1 MAINWAKVRQAM
13 TQTPDYNPSLGGGDA
28 YYNRPGY
35 KGNAYR
41 ANQYNNMRNF
51 GSRPN
56 AGGGA
61 DYMSTI
67 GNVNRPTTAAKSNP
81 NAFANARAAMTSP
94 AAYGDEEEGGI
105 MEIIKEKSGEAF
117 NDAKTMGSNFATPMM
132 AAGKRVLE
140 GIGGMSEGIG
150 RGIRLHN
157 AYKDKYGNS
166 DQYNSDKK
174 AMMTGKDKAFYDKY
188 MNLADMATDN
198 QKAQEY
204 RDIADT
210 AWRNQQTTD
219 RLAFANQFEGYMP
232 GKYTGQGEGSRY
244 TGGRREGD
252 LVPGYD
258 RMTEIINRNFIGNPR
273 ATPPGID
280 YESMGLAPDPENDL
294 LYGEPGYGE
303 PMQSGIDYD
312 AMGLAP
318 DPENDLLYGEPGFGE
333 PRIVPNLNKPE
344 PYNPYRDEDYGA
356 PLRDIDMY
364 EGIYES
370 PLTDTL
376 YNEELVAASPNP
388 RLRNNPAFMKPRDTV
403 AIESMG
409 GGMEAFDRR
418 TPGLFEYLPFYSGLG
433 DFNFSPELEED
444 DVLLG
449 DGSIVNSRLDLY
461 N

>member
-1 MAINWAKVRQAM
+1 M
-13 TQTPDYNPSLGGGDA
+13 TQTPDYNTSLGGGDA
-28 YYNRPGY
+28 YYNRPNY
-35 KGNAYR
+35 KGDAYR

-51 GSRPN
+51 GNRPN

-67 GNVNRPTTAAKSNP
+67 GNINRPTTAAKSNP
-81 NAFANARAAMTSP
+81 NAFANARALMTSP

-105 MEIIKEKSGEAF
+105 MEVIKEKGGNF
-117 NDAKTMGSNFATPMM
+117 LNDANTMGSNFATPMM

-166 DQYNSDKK
+166 DQYNADKK
-174 AMMTGKDKAFYDKY
+174 AMMTGKDRAFYNKY
-188 MNLADMATDN
+188 MNLAELTSDPD
-198 QKAQEY
+198 KARQY
-204 RDIADT
+204 RETADT

-219 RLAFANQFEGYMP
+219 RLAFANQFEGYAP

-244 TGGRREGD
+244 TGGYREGD

-258 RMTEIINRNFIGNPR
+258 RMTEIINRNFIENPR
-273 ATPPGID
+273 ATPQGIQ
-280 YESMGLAPDPENDL
+280 YEDPDMLNEILP
-294 LYGEPGYGE
+294 GEPGVDLRQYAGME
-303 PMQSGIDYD
+303 TGIDYD

-318 DPENDLLYGEPGFGE
+318 DPENDLLSGEPGFGGSD
-333 PRIVPNLNKPE
+333 IVPKIKPI
-344 PYNPYRDEDYGA
+344 PDEDADFYNYPDEKYGA

-364 EGIYES
+364 EGIYQS
-370 PLTDTL
+370 PLADTL

-403 AIESMG
+403 AIESIG
-409 GGMEAFDRR
+409 GGMNAFDSRR
-418 TPGLFEYLPFYSGLG
+418 PGLFEYLPFYSGFG

-444 DVLLG
+444 DVVLG

>member
-13 TQTPDYNPSLGGGDA
+13 TQTPDYNTSLGGGDA
-28 YYNRPGY
+28 YYNRPNYQGS
-35 KGNAYR
+35 AYR

-67 GNVNRPTTAAKSNP
+67 GTPSKAKTVAKSNP
-81 NAFANARAAMTSP
+81 NAWANARAAMTSP

-105 MEIIKEKSGEAF
+105 MEVIKEKGGNF
-117 NDAKTMGSNFATPMM
+117 VNDAKTMGSNFTTPMM
-132 AAGKRVLE
+132 EMGKRALE
-140 GIGGMSEGIG
+140 GIGGLSEGIG
-150 RGIRLHN
+150 RGVRLHN

-204 RDIADT
+204 RDIAET

-219 RLAFANQFEGYMP
+219 RLAFANQFEGYRP

-280 YESMGLAPDPENDL
+280 YESMGLGA
-294 LYGEPGYGE
+294 
-303 PMQSGIDYD
+303 
-312 AMGLAP
+312 
-318 DPENDLLYGEPGFGE
+318 DPENDLLYGEPGFGGSD
-333 PRIVPNLNKPE
+333 IVPKMKPDR
-344 PYNPYRDEDYGA
+344 YNPYRDEDYGA
-356 PLRDIDMY
+356 PLPYSGSD
-364 EGIYES
+364 G
-370 PLTDTL
+370 L
-376 YNEELVAASPNP
+376 YPDEKYGAPTKGFSVKRKRSS
-388 RLRNNPAFMKPRDTV
+388 F
-403 AIESMG
+403 
-409 GGMEAFDRR
+409 
-418 TPGLFEYLPFYSGLG
+418 PFSGLG
-433 DFNFSPELEED
+433 GSNLYLDYGDTGVELPYAMPEVEEEIVEEGPGFWERYFDANPDEEGFQFFNF
-444 DVLLG
+444 
-449 DGSIVNSRLDLY
+449 N
-461 N
+461 

>member
-28 YYNRPGY
+28 HYNKPGY

-67 GNVNRPTTAAKSNP
+67 GSPTKTAASKVNP
-81 NAFANARAAMTSP
+81 NAWANARAAMTLPS
-94 AAYGDEEEGGI
+94 AYGDEEEGGI
-105 MEIIKEKSGEAF
+105 MEVIKEKSGEAF
-117 NDAKTMGSNFATPMM
+117 NDARTMGSNLTTPMM
-132 AAGKRVLE
+132 EMGKRALE
-140 GIGGMSEGIG
+140 GIGGLSEGIG
-150 RGIRLHN
+150 RGIRLN
-157 AYKDKYGNS
+157 NSYKDKYGNS
-166 DQYNSDKK
+166 DQYRSDKK

-188 MNLADMATDN
+188 MNLADITSDPD
-198 QKAQEY
+198 KAREY
-204 RDIADT
+204 RETAET

-219 RLAFANQFEGYMP
+219 RLAFANQFEGYRP

-244 TGGRREGD
+244 TGGRREGN

-318 DPENDLLYGEPGFGE
+318 DPENDLLYGEPGFGGSD
-333 PRIVPNLNKPE
+333 IVPKIKPDR
-344 PYNPYRDEDYGA
+344 YNPYPDEKWGA
-356 PLRDIDMY
+356 PLRNIDPY

-388 RLRNNPAFMKPRDTV
+388 RLRNNPAFMKPRDTL

-409 GGMEAFDRR
+409 GGMNAFPEQGFWDWITGQEPSYDITEDIEEEEFDGPRGR
-418 TPGLFEYLPFYSGLG
+418 LGLYG
-433 DFNFSPELEED
+433 N
-444 DVLLG
+444 
-449 DGSIVNSRLDLY
+449 
-461 N
+461 